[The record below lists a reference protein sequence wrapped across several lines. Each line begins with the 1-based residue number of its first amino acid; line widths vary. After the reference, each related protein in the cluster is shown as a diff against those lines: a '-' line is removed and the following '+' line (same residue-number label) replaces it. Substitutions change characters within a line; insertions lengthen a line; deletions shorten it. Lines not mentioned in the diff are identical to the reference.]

1 MKKLLDYCARNRA
14 VYLVLI
20 VYISVCLF
28 LVCDKLGLDFFG
40 FTNPYVANQ
49 NVYSVGTVAFFKD
62 VALSSREVQP
72 SDVALSI
79 HSVVDVSDVMQ
90 TSLQDKGEL
99 NQYIGKLFM
108 DDVNSSEYKYVVV
121 SFTYANLQGVV
132 CVVDYSKF
140 LYMVDGTYVV
150 GNGGNLDSLGSLYK
164 FLDLRNVDKKFV
176 FQGESVTG
184 DIVLMLLRKDPNPIL
199 VYGDSLVRFNLK

>member
-1 MKKLLDYCARNRA
+1 MKKLLDYCARNWA

-20 VYISVCLF
+20 VYIGVCLF
-28 LVCDKLGLDFFG
+28 LGCDKLGLDLFG

-62 VALSSREVQP
+62 VALSSGEVQP

-121 SFTYANLQGVV
+121 SFTYANLQGDV

-140 LYMVDGTYVV
+140 LYKVDGTYVV

>member
-1 MKKLLDYCARNRA
+1 MKKLLDYCARNWA

-28 LVCDKLGLDFFG
+28 LVCDKLGLDLFG

-62 VALSSREVQP
+62 VALSSGEVQP

-108 DDVNSSEYKYVVV
+108 DDVNSSDYKYVVV
-121 SFTYANLQGVV
+121 SFTYANLQGDV